1 MQYSWKKSLFVL
13 CKVLTLFVNILT
25 ADGKCFLVHRH
36 NLRQP
41 IEMLLSQK
49 QKIFFEFLFAFLKS
63 TLNFKHS
70 QKKMTII
77 ANVFKK
83 LGTPKNLD
91 K

>member
-1 MQYSWKKSLFVL
+1 M
-13 CKVLTLFVNILT
+13 FVNILT
-25 ADGKCFLVHRH
+25 ADDKCFLVHRH